1 MNSINAE
8 MVFRSI
14 HTLLSEL
21 VDGPAPGQGT
31 WILDRD
37 PSAGLAGTLDSLTA
51 AQASRHI
58 IPGESSIVGHANHL
72 LFSLTLMNR
81 WAAGENPFEGADW
94 QGSWKTQTVDDVQ
107 WEDLRR
113 KLREQ
118 GHAWLKALDTARDWD
133 EEDFTGA
140 LASIAHLAYH
150 LGAMRNMLDTAKQ
163 TPKF

>member
-8 MVFRSI
+8 MVFRST

-58 IPGESSIVGHANHL
+58 IPGESSIVGH
-72 LFSLTLMNR
+72 
-81 WAAGENPFEGADW
+81 
-94 QGSWKTQTVDDVQ
+94 
-107 WEDLRR
+107 
-113 KLREQ
+113 
-118 GHAWLKALDTARDWD
+118 
-133 EEDFTGA
+133 
-140 LASIAHLAYH
+140 
-150 LGAMRNMLDTAKQ
+150 
-163 TPKF
+163 

>member
-1 MNSINAE
+1 MKSVNAE
-8 MVFRSI
+8 MLFSCT

-37 PSAGLAGTLDSLTA
+37 PSAGLRGTLDSLTA

-58 IPGESSIVGHANHL
+58 VPGESSIAGHANHL
-72 LFSLTLMNR
+72 LFSLVLMNR

-94 QGSWKTQTVDDVQ
+94 QGSWKIQSVDDAQ
-107 WEDLRR
+107 WEDLRHAL
-113 KLREQ
+113 KEQ
-118 GHAWLKALDTARDWD
+118 GHAWMEALDAAKAWD
-133 EEDFTGA
+133 EESLTGA

-150 LGAMRNMLDTAKQ
+150 LGAIRNMLETAKQ
-163 TPKF
+163 ASKA

>member
-8 MVFRSI
+8 MVFKCTN
-14 HTLLSEL
+14 TLLSEL

-51 AQASRHI
+51 VQASRHI
-58 IPGESSIVGHANHL
+58 VPGESSIAGHANHL

-94 QGSWKTQTVDDVQ
+94 QGSWKIQGVDDAQ
-107 WEDLRR
+107 WEYLRR

-118 GHAWLKALDTARDWD
+118 GHAWMQVLNAAREWD
-133 EEDFTGA
+133 EEALTGA
-140 LASIAHLAYH
+140 LASLAHLAYH
-150 LGAMRNMLDTAKQ
+150 LGAIRNTLEAAKKTA
-163 TPKF
+163 TF